1 MSLIFDG
8 HDFSTLFVYGDP
20 QITIL
25 NAKPDTREV
34 SGRNGAAFVG
44 LTYDVS
50 TVAFTIAAVGDAE
63 TRRVALSTLGKWL
76 MVDEP
81 KPLYL
86 PDTPDRYYL
95 AVPSAGLELVRGIG
109 GEMAQLTF
117 TLVDPV
123 AYGITERTAVVPYGG
138 SVTFNVGG
146 TAPTYPYFNRTLVRP
161 NQTTGQW
168 GWRLDAGDVFILD
181 FGTTTNRYVQA
192 DFGERVA
199 YVNDSLKLPTLNS
212 DWFELKPGEHTIENH
227 IGGGNDV
234 TLRWHERWY

>member
-8 HDFSTLFVYGDP
+8 HDFSTLFVWGDP

-44 LTYDVS
+44 MTYDVS
-50 TVAFTIAAVGDAE
+50 TVAFTIAALGDAE
-63 TRRVALSTLGKWL
+63 TRRVALSTLGQWL

-95 AVPSAGLELVRGIG
+95 AIPGAGLELTRGIG
-109 GEMAQLTF
+109 GEMAQVTF

-123 AYGITERTAVVPYGG
+123 AYGDTQTASLPSGG
-138 SVTFNVGG
+138 SVSINVNG
-146 TAPTYPYFNRTLVRP
+146 TAPTYLNVVADSAVR
-161 NQTTGQW
+161 NSSAQVWGVQLDSVDYVHVATGSSSARKVEIYSEERICKVQ
-168 GWRLDAGDVFILD
+168 DAL
-181 FGTTTNRYVQA
+181 T
-192 DFGERVA
+192 
-199 YVNDSLKLPTLNS
+199 LPTLDS
-212 DWFELKPGEHTIENH
+212 DWLKLEPGTHTIAMDY
-227 IGGGNDV
+227 GTGAA
-234 TLRWHERWY
+234 TLSWVERWY

>member
-8 HDFSTLFVYGDP
+8 HDFSTLFVWGDP

-34 SGRNGAAFVG
+34 SGRNGSAFVG

-50 TVAFTIAAVGDAE
+50 TVAFTIAALGDAE

-95 AVPSAGLELVRGIG
+95 AVPGAGLDLTRGIG
-109 GEMAQLTF
+109 GEMAQVTF

-123 AYGITERTAVVPYGG
+123 AYGDTQTASLPSGG
-138 SVTFNVGG
+138 SVSINVNG
-146 TAPTYPYFNRTLVRP
+146 TAPTYLSVVAASAVR
-161 NQTTGQW
+161 NSSAQVWGVQVDSVDYVHVATGSSSA
-168 GWRLDAGDVFILD
+168 RKVEIYSDERICKVEDAI
-181 FGTTTNRYVQA
+181 T
-192 DFGERVA
+192 
-199 YVNDSLKLPTLNS
+199 LPTLDS
-212 DWFELKPGEHTIENH
+212 DWLKLEPGTHTIAMDY
-227 IGGGNDV
+227 GTGAA
-234 TLRWHERWY
+234 TLSWVERWY

>member
-8 HDFSTLFVYGDP
+8 HDFSTLFVWGDP

-25 NAKPDTREV
+25 AAKPDTREV

-44 LTYDVS
+44 MTYDVA
-50 TVAFTIAAVGDAE
+50 TVAFTIAALGDAE

-95 AVPSAGLELVRGIG
+95 AVPGAGLDLTRGIG
-109 GEMAQLTF
+109 GEMAQVTF

-123 AYGITERTAVVPYGG
+123 AYGDTQTASLPSGG
-138 SVTFNVGG
+138 SVSVNVNG
-146 TAPTYPYFNRTLVRP
+146 TAPTYLNVVAASAVR
-161 NQTTGQW
+161 NSSAQVWGVQVDNVDFVHVATGSSSSRKVEIYSDERICKVQ
-168 GWRLDAGDVFILD
+168 DA
-181 FGTTTNRYVQA
+181 
-192 DFGERVA
+192 
-199 YVNDSLKLPTLNS
+199 LKLPTLDS
-212 DWFELKPGEHTIENH
+212 DWLKLEPGAHTVAMDY
-227 IGGGNDV
+227 GTGAA
-234 TLRWHERWY
+234 TLSWVERWY

>member
-8 HDFSTLFVYGDP
+8 HDFSTLFVWGDP

-44 LTYDVS
+44 MTYDVS
-50 TVAFTIAAVGDAE
+50 TVAFTIAALGDAE
-63 TRRVALSTLGKWL
+63 TRRVALSTLGQWL

-95 AVPSAGLELVRGIG
+95 AVPGAGLDLTRGIG
-109 GEMAQLTF
+109 GEMAQMTF

-123 AYGITERTAVVPYGG
+123 AYGDTQTASLPSGG
-138 SVTFNVGG
+138 SVSINVNG
-146 TAPTYPYFNRTLVRP
+146 TAPTYLNVVADSAVRNGTALV
-161 NQTTGQW
+161 W
-168 GWRLDAGDVFILD
+168 GVQVDNLD
-181 FGTTTNRYVQA
+181 FVHVATGSNSSRKVEIYSDERICKVQDA
-192 DFGERVA
+192 
-199 YVNDSLKLPTLNS
+199 LTLPTLDS
-212 DWFELKPGEHTIENH
+212 DWLKLEPGAHTVAMDY
-227 IGGGNDV
+227 GTGAA
-234 TLRWHERWY
+234 TLSWVERWY

>member
-8 HDFSTLFVYGDP
+8 HDFSTLFVWGDP

-44 LTYDVS
+44 MTYDVS
-50 TVAFTIAAVGDAE
+50 TVAFTIAALGDAE
-63 TRRVALSTLGKWL
+63 TRRVALSTLGQWL

-95 AVPSAGLELVRGIG
+95 AVPGAGLDLTRGIG
-109 GEMAQLTF
+109 GEMAQVSF

-123 AYGITERTAVVPYGG
+123 AYGDTQTASLPSGG
-138 SVTFNVGG
+138 SVSVNVNG
-146 TAPTYPYFNRTLVRP
+146 TAPTYLNVVATSAVR
-161 NQTTGQW
+161 NSSAQVWGVQLDSVDYVHVATGSSSARKVEIYSEERICKVQ
-168 GWRLDAGDVFILD
+168 DAL
-181 FGTTTNRYVQA
+181 T
-192 DFGERVA
+192 
-199 YVNDSLKLPTLNS
+199 LPTLDS
-212 DWFELKPGEHTIENH
+212 DWLKLEPGTHTIAMDY
-227 IGGGNDV
+227 GTGAA
-234 TLRWHERWY
+234 TLSWVERWY

>member
-8 HDFSTLFVYGDP
+8 HDFSTLFVWGDP

-44 LTYDVS
+44 MTYDVS
-50 TVAFTIAAVGDAE
+50 TVAFTIAALGDAE

-95 AVPSAGLELVRGIG
+95 AIPGAGLELTRGIG
-109 GEMAQLTF
+109 GEMAQVTF

-123 AYGITERTAVVPYGG
+123 AYGDTQIASLPSGG
-138 SVTFNVGG
+138 SVSVNVNG
-146 TAPTYPYFNRTLVRP
+146 TAPTYLNVVAASAVR
-161 NQTTGQW
+161 NSSAQVWGVKVDNADYVHVATGSSSA
-168 GWRLDAGDVFILD
+168 RKVEIYSDERICK
-181 FGTTTNRYVQA
+181 VQ
-192 DFGERVA
+192 D
-199 YVNDSLKLPTLNS
+199 DLTLPTLDS
-212 DWFELKPGEHTIENH
+212 DWLKLEPGTHTIAMDY
-227 IGGGNDV
+227 GTGAA
-234 TLRWHERWY
+234 TLSWVERWY